1 MDADPEGKSSC
12 SYGRFFLHK
21 GVPGLDLWFI
31 KITNNK
37 DKDE

>member
-1 MDADPEGKSSC
+1 MLTQKEKAAAAMED
-12 SYGRFFLHK
+12 FFLHK
-21 GVPGLDLWFI
+21 RVPGLDLWFI